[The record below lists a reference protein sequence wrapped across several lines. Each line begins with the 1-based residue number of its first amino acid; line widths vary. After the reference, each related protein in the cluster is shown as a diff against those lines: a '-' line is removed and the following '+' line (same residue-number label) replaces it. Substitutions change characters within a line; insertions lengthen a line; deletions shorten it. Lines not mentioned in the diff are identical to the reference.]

1 MENLRSIIKNH
12 LSEGIVLMDLIH
24 NSGSD
29 FVKVTID
36 SFDNIT
42 IKETS
47 KMFRWFNCLAY
58 STLAALIARIV
69 IFPSGS
75 LTPAFSIIV
84 LIFASSVIL
93 L

>member
-1 MENLRSIIKNH
+1 MANNILVVILVTSFATY
-12 LSEGIVLMDLIH
+12 LSRFLGVVSAE
-24 NSGSD
+24 
-29 FVKVTID
+29 K
-36 SFDNIT
+36 

>member
-1 MENLRSIIKNH
+1 MEDPLLFFRDMKNLRSIIKNH

-29 FVKVTID
+29 FVKVTVD

-47 KMFRWFNCLAY
+47 N
-58 STLAALIARIV
+58 IAKRIKNDES
-69 IFPSGS
+69 I
-75 LTPAFSIIV
+75 LSIIYSPIIRWRQR
-84 LIFASSVIL
+84 L
-93 L
+93 